1 MSVFRSYFSKNNTL
15 IEDNK
20 TNNSQNPVTEISYG
34 TLNADVSRFIF
45 DIDLQP
51 LIDRINQGIIPAN
64 SIQKH
69 VLRMTNTIRYRPD
82 LVGGKFADCI
92 QQRTGSF
99 SLQLF
104 NITEDWDEGNGY
116 DFVYIDEQ
124 NPQIPEQAS
133 NWFDRKTGTPWTMEG
148 AFTGGTGTSQII
160 GIQHFQKGNEDIL
173 IDITDYINSRIMTGS
188 TGFTGTTFGLGLK
201 FPADIEILETTH
213 RQAVA
218 FHARKTNTFYEPFIE
233 THYDTTITDDRNFFY
248 LDKDN
253 ELYLYASVGGSNQ
266 DVTVNSVTILDY
278 EDNELVVLT
287 GNAIQQVRK
296 GVYKIS
302 INIDSDLYPDAVLF
316 TDLWNVT
323 VNGKTKDISQEF
335 YLISPDKYFN
345 FGLSNPLIE
354 DNYFFTFKGISEG
367 EKIKSEGLR
376 RITIDIKQFYPNQD
390 NNVTYDV
397 EYRLY
402 VTQSDKF
409 EVDVIS
415 WTKAD
420 RTSIG
425 YEFLLDTSWLI
436 PQDYLLE
443 VRLKSN
449 DVINQK
455 NPLRFTV
462 ISDGVTGAN

>member
-15 IEDNK
+15 IEDNR

-34 TLNADVSRFIF
+34 TVVADVSRFIF

-51 LIDRINQGIIPAN
+51 LVDRINQGIIPVN

-82 LVGGKFADCI
+82 LVGGKFSDCI

-99 SLQLF
+99 SLELF
-104 NITEDWDEGNGY
+104 NINEDWDEGNGY
-116 DFVYIDEQ
+116 DFVYQDEQ
-124 NPQIPEQAS
+124 NPQISEQAS
-133 NWFDRKTGTPWTMEG
+133 NWFDRKTGTPWTVEG
-148 AFTGGTGTSQII
+148 AFSSGSSEII
-160 GIQHFQKGNEDIL
+160 GIQQFQKGNEDIL
-173 IDITDYINSRIMTGS
+173 IDITDYINSRIISGA

-201 FPADIEILETTH
+201 FPSDIEELETLY

-218 FHARKTNTFYEPFIE
+218 FHAKKTNTFYEPFIE
-233 THYDTTITDDRNFFY
+233 THFDTSINDDRNFFY

-253 ELYLYASVGGSNQ
+253 NLYLYSNVGGSTQ
-266 DVTVNSVTILDY
+266 DVTVNSVIILDH
-278 EDNELVVLT
+278 EDNEIAILT
-287 GNAIQQVRK
+287 GDSIQQVRK

-302 INIDSDLYPDAVLF
+302 LHIDSEVYPDAVLF
-316 TDLWNVT
+316 TDRWNVT
-323 VNGKTKDISQEF
+323 VNGKTKNIDQEF
-335 YLISPDKYFN
+335 YLISSDKYYNFDLFN
-345 FGLSNPLIE
+345 SLNE
-354 DNYFFTFKGISEG
+354 DNYFFTYKGIAEG
-367 EKIKSEGLR
+367 EKMKPDGLR
-376 RITIDIKQFYPNQD
+376 RISIDIKQFYPNQD
-390 NNVTYDV
+390 NNITYDV

-409 EVDVIS
+409 EIDVIS

-420 RTSIG
+420 RTFIG

-436 PQDYLLE
+436 PQDYFLE

-449 DVINQK
+449 DIVKQK

-462 ISDGVTGAN
+462 ISDGVTGVN